1 MKYKFGQLDFV
12 KKIHEKAL
20 KYYMPAYNE
29 FLREIF
35 RFYSIE
41 DIEAKK
47 EDLLKYRQIHY
58 KLIEELFSEV
68 GAKFQENPI
77 KKLVEVPDLL

>member
-1 MKYKFGQLDFV
+1 MKYKFGDLPFV

-35 RFYSIE
+35 RFY
-41 DIEAKK
+41 DIK
-47 EDLLKYRQIHY
+47 EIKERRDDLLKYRQIHY
-58 KLIEELFSEV
+58 KLIEELFSEI
-68 GAKFQENPI
+68 GTNF
-77 KKLVEVPDLL
+77 